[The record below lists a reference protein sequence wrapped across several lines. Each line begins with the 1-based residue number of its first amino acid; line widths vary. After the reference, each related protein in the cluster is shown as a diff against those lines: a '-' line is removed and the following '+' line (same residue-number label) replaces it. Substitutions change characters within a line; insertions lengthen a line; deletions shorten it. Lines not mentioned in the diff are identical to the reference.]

1 MYKKSYIKVNFT
13 WYNIYLLVQNLHM
26 DIKKAYSDLYR
37 SSIKDID
44 KNLDKFMRAK
54 KQVSK
59 SSNKGP
65 TELEM

>member
-1 MYKKSYIKVNFT
+1 
-13 WYNIYLLVQNLHM
+13 M

-37 SSIKDID
+37 SNIKDID

-54 KQVSK
+54 KQASK

>member
-1 MYKKSYIKVNFT
+1 
-13 WYNIYLLVQNLHM
+13 M